1 MNFSDVQTDLAFES
15 DPRVR
20 AFFAYPFD
28 PPALAETIREAA
40 SKINKTHV
48 AIVHPWERMTIT
60 GKNIVQEI
68 CREIDRAKIFC
79 ADLTG
84 LNPNVMFELG
94 YAIARNRR
102 IWPVTDPSI
111 TESKKLFEQFKML
124 SNTSCAPYTNS
135 DQIFEAFLRD
145 RPYLDVDKTIF
156 AESIEPTLSKQGGGV
171 LFYLK
176 SQLDTNASVRISKVL
191 KDTQIPLIVDDP
203 QETGIQPL
211 PWYGQTIYS
220 ADAVIVHLLGPAR
233 EGSQVTNV
241 KNAFVAGLAH
251 GFGKPLLMLCE
262 WDYVTP
268 LDYRELLFNYKTA
281 NEAQRHLEQWVAPVE
296 KAYAAKVLKR
306 EQHTGAIRIKVE
318 LRDFYVQIGE
328 YLAEN
333 ETNNL
338 DNYYVETTAFR
349 EAWVGTRRVF
359 VGRKGTGKTA
369 NFIALSSTLRRDK
382 NVLVCILQPDGYE
395 IESLVKLF
403 SRYREHDT
411 KGHVIESLW
420 KFLLLT
426 EIANATAAEIVG
438 RPLWAKRTD
447 DEELVLRLLEQDPA
461 FRGDFSVRLERCV
474 KALFDVDGGEA
485 ESVSK
490 TRSGVAEALHET
502 ALKTLRTALDDVLCK
517 KDRVA
522 ILIDNLD
529 KAWGHE
535 GNVGQL
541 SEFFLGLFNANNQLL
556 NDFSRADSRRKAV
569 NVTAAIFLRS
579 DIFNRIIEVAREPDK
594 IAVTRLMWDDPELLR
609 QVIESRYLAA
619 HPEAVNG
626 AEIWEKYFCPTVK
639 GLPTREYIT
648 SRTLPRPRDVV
659 YFVKNAISRAVNR
672 GHGLIEEGDIKLA
685 EYEYSVFAMESIKVE
700 NGITLPQLEAV
711 LYEFAGCP
719 VVVPR
724 NRIFEFITAA
734 KIPENLHA
742 DVLEHLVKLSF
753 LGMEV
758 GPDEFAF
765 SEEPGEYKK
774 NAILAKKMQLDEGD
788 RRYQI
793 HPAFRAYLEI
803 GEA

>member
-1 MNFSDVQTDLAFES
+1 MNPNDEQTDLAFENDS
-15 DPRVR
+15 RVR
-20 AFFAYPFD
+20 AFFAYPFN
-28 PPALAETIREAA
+28 PPALAETITEAA

-48 AIVHPWERMTIT
+48 AIVHPWERMTVT

-79 ADLTG
+79 VDLTG
-84 LNPNVMFELG
+84 MNPNVMFELG

-102 IWPVTDPSI
+102 IWPVADTSI
-111 TESKKLFEQFKML
+111 TESRKLFEQFKIL
-124 SNTSCAPYTNS
+124 STTGIASYTNS
-135 DQIFEAFLRD
+135 DQIFEAFQRE
-145 RPYLDVDKTIF
+145 RPYLDVEKTIF

-171 LFYLK
+171 LFYVK

-191 KDTQIPLIVDDP
+191 KDSQIPLIVDDP

-233 EGSQVTNV
+233 EGSQVTNI

-251 GFGKPLLMLCE
+251 GFGKPLLMLAE

-268 LDYRELLFNYKTA
+268 LDYRELLFNYRTA
-281 NEAQRHLEQWVAPVE
+281 NEAERHLEQWVAPVE
-296 KAYAAKVLKR
+296 KSYTAKVLKR
-306 EQHTGAIRIKVE
+306 EQHTGVIRIKVE

-333 ETNNL
+333 EPNSL

-349 EAWVGTRRVF
+349 EALVGMRRVF

-369 NFIALSSTLRRDK
+369 NFLFLSSTLRRDK
-382 NVLVCILQPDGYE
+382 NVIVCILQPDGYE

-426 EIANATAAEIVG
+426 EIAIATAAEIQG
-438 RPLWAKRTD
+438 RPLWIERSD
-447 DEELVLRLLEQDPA
+447 DEERVLRLLEETQA
-461 FRGDFSVRLERCV
+461 FRGDFSVRLEGCV
-474 KALFDVDGGEA
+474 KALFGVKEA
-485 ESVSK
+485 ESVSEQ
-490 TRSGVAEALHET
+490 RSGVAEALHET
-502 ALKTLRTALDDVLCK
+502 TLKTLRTALDDVLCK

-541 SEFFLGLFNANNQLL
+541 SEFFLGLFSASNQLL

-626 AEIWEKYFCPTVK
+626 AEIWEKYFCATVK
-639 GLPTREYIT
+639 GVPTRKYIT

-659 YFVKNAISRAVNR
+659 YFAKSAISRAVNR
-672 GHGLIEEGDIKLA
+672 GHGLIEEGDIMLA
-685 EYEYSVFAMESIKVE
+685 EYEYSAFAMESIKVE

-719 VVVPR
+719 VVLPR
-724 NRIFEFITAA
+724 NLIFKFISSAG
-734 KIPENLHA
+734 IPENSHA
-742 DVLEHLVKLSF
+742 KVLDHLVKLSF

-758 GPDEFAF
+758 GPEEFAF

-774 NAILAKKMQLDEGD
+774 NVILARKMEHNEDD

-803 GEA
+803 GDA